1 MEWFGRSQDFQ
12 SPVRVR
18 ALMSSIAGLSG
29 EDFVSKSQTGPED
42 GTDGHFKV
50 PCHSPFQ
57 HIIFAPGLQ

>member
-29 EDFVSKSQTGPED
+29 ENFVSKRQIGQVD
-42 GTDGHFKV
+42 GTDVHFKV
-50 PCHSPFQ
+50 PCYTPFQ